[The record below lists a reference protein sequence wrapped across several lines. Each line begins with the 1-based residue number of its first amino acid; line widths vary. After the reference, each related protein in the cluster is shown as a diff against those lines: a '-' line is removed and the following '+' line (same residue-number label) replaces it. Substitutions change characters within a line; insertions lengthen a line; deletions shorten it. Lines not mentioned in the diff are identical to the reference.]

1 MKTDYNE
8 LIPNG
13 VLFNLKEVEEMKI
26 IKVDMAKK
34 LILKGELEHV
44 KIGKK
49 IHLSR
54 KVLIKYLIDNT
65 IKVYKEE
72 EES

>member
-1 MKTDYNE
+1 MRTNYDE
-8 LIPNG
+8 IIPCG
-13 VLFNLKEVEEMKI
+13 VLFNLKEIEEMKI

-54 KVLIKYLIDNT
+54 TVLIRYLIDNT
-65 IKVYKEE
+65 INTYDD
-72 EES
+72 

>member
-1 MKTDYNE
+1 MR
-8 LIPNG
+8 
-13 VLFNLKEVEEMKI
+13 I

-54 KVLIKYLIDNT
+54 SILIEYLEMNTVKTEILRPFRVLCQKLKVLRIFA
-65 IKVYKEE
+65 
-72 EES
+72 